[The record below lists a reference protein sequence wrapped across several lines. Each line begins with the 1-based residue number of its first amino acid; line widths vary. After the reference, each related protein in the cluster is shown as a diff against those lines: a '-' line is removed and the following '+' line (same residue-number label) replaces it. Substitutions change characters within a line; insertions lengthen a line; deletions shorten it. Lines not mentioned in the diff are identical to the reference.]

1 MTTHITITWIGW
13 PGTRFSKHTFI
24 KPKKIKK
31 FKARLVA
38 RGDLQQWETY
48 NQTYADTID
57 SKSINMI
64 FAIAAQ
70 EDLHLASIDIK
81 TAFLY
86 SPMTETV
93 FLRRP
98 KGVSDDMMPEY
109 VHLKKMSLWP

>member
-1 MTTHITITWIGW
+1 
-13 PGTRFSKHTFI
+13 
-24 KPKKIKK
+24 
-31 FKARLVA
+31 
-38 RGDLQQWETY
+38 
-48 NQTYADTID
+48 
-57 SKSINMI
+57 MI